1 MEEIRV
7 NRLPA
12 ITWRYLHVNDSPDQF
27 EFPGSSASAVFSDKR
42 YVSEGGTLPAD
53 FCGASAE
60 TLVAAE
66 KGQAYTVIIPEN
78 TEAELTISITA
89 EEDRPDFAGCFIF
102 KLEKD
107 AKLNLI
113 WRLSGDRKHSVF
125 ATASFYELMENAAL
139 SVSYLET
146 GLPASSLYEQRNA
159 VLGDDAKL
167 DFVSAE
173 LGGEKVIVHSYGRLA
188 GSWSEMR
195 ETALYAA
202 AGRQSLDL
210 FYHIDHI
217 GKESNAVIDVKGA
230 LSDTAKK
237 NFSRYFGF

>member
-27 EFPGSSASAVFSDKR
+27 ELPGNSAAAVFSDR
-42 YVSEGGTLPAD
+42 QYVSEGGVLPTG
-53 FCGASAE
+53 FRGASAE
-60 TLVAAE
+60 TLAAAE
-66 KGQAYTVIIPEN
+66 KGQAYTVTIPEK
-78 TEAELTISITA
+78 TEAELMISITA
-89 EEDRPDFAGCFIF
+89 EEDCPDFAGCFIF

-113 WRLSGDRKHSVF
+113 WRLSGNRKHSVF

-139 SVSYLET
+139 SVSYIET
-146 GLPASSLYEQRNA
+146 GLPASSLYEQRCA
-159 VLGDDAKL
+159 VLGDHAKL

-173 LGGEKVIVHSYGRLA
+173 LGGEKVIVHSYGKLA
-188 GSWSEMR
+188 GSRSEMR

-202 AGRQSLDL
+202 EDRQTLDL
-210 FYHIDHI
+210 FII
-217 GKESNAVIDVKGA
+217 STISVKSPTRR
-230 LSDTAKK
+230 LM
-237 NFSRYFGF
+237 

>member
-12 ITWRYLHVNDSPDQF
+12 ITWRYLHVNDSPDKF
-27 EFPGSSASAVFSDKR
+27 EFPGNSASAVFSDKR
-42 YVSEGGTLPAD
+42 YVSEGGTLPA
-53 FCGASAE
+53 
-60 TLVAAE
+60 
-66 KGQAYTVIIPEN
+66 GQAYTVIIPEK

-125 ATASFYELMENAAL
+125 ATVSFYELMENAAL

-146 GLPASSLYEQRNA
+146 GLPASSLYEQRCA
-159 VLGDDAKL
+159 VLGDDATL

-173 LGGEKVIVHSYGRLA
+173 LGGQPV
-188 GSWSEMR
+188 
-195 ETALYAA
+195 
-202 AGRQSLDL
+202 
-210 FYHIDHI
+210 
-217 GKESNAVIDVKGA
+217 
-230 LSDTAKK
+230 
-237 NFSRYFGF
+237 

>member
-60 TLVAAE
+60 TLAAAE

-113 WRLSGDRKHSVF
+113 
-125 ATASFYELMENAAL
+125 
-139 SVSYLET
+139 
-146 GLPASSLYEQRNA
+146 
-159 VLGDDAKL
+159 
-167 DFVSAE
+167 
-173 LGGEKVIVHSYGRLA
+173 
-188 GSWSEMR
+188 
-195 ETALYAA
+195 
-202 AGRQSLDL
+202 
-210 FYHIDHI
+210 
-217 GKESNAVIDVKGA
+217 
-230 LSDTAKK
+230 
-237 NFSRYFGF
+237 

>member
-42 YVSEGGTLPAD
+42 YVLEGGTLPAD

-60 TLVAAE
+60 TLAAAE

-113 WRLSGDRKHSVF
+113 WRLSGDRKHSAF
-125 ATASFYELMENAAL
+125 ATASFYELMGNAAL
-139 SVSYLET
+139 SVSYFET

-173 LGGEKVIVHSYGRLA
+173 LGGEKVIVHSYGKLA
-188 GSWSEMR
+188 GSRSEMR

-210 FYHIDHI
+210 FTTSTI
-217 GKESNAVIDVKGA
+217 S
-230 LSDTAKK
+230 AK
-237 NFSRYFGF
+237 NPMR